1 MHKNINIR
9 LLDAES
15 TLCEYVPGSQV
26 VRMGAKFQEE
36 GSGHSRLR
44 DERTHQV
51 NFFDFMS

>member
-1 MHKNINIR
+1 VHKNINIR